1 VIWLLYCMNQ
11 PAMTLT
17 RSLPNKIALP
27 RPQRSANVP
36 DNVVAFN
43 DPLQRSSWSPTT
55 ADTED
60 DARGCLPTSR
70 RDGFGR
76 ALGLNGGRA
85 HSHGRDHDRRH
96 TLHVGQNRNGA
107 LVTPRPS
114 TGRSRGH
121 FGTSTRWTSVVAGN
135 AAPAPSNGEAPG
147 RSSPA
152 ALE

>member
-1 VIWLLYCMNQ
+1 MNQ

-36 DNVVAFN
+36 DNLVAFN

-55 ADTED
+55 RETED

-85 HSHGRDHDRRH
+85 THTVAITTDGTLCTWGR
-96 TLHVGQNRNGA
+96 
-107 LVTPRPS
+107 
-114 TGRSRGH
+114 TG
-121 FGTSTRWTSVVAGN
+121 TARW
-135 AAPAPSNGEAPG
+135 
-147 RSSPA
+147 
-152 ALE
+152 